1 LIIEGKGIRKVK
13 ALKAGTVELLFIFI
27 FGVFHFALPFILT
40 PNPNAKIN
48 LFVTLHI
55 SDFVLPGCFTLAIVS
70 IIFYLTHNRYT
81 AVLLAFLYSG
91 GIVFHLLYFLGLV
104 ESVIIV
110 PNNIIL
116 AVGIPVDALAVVATY
131 DYYRRVRSIPMLLSN

>member
-1 LIIEGKGIRKVK
+1 MK
-13 ALKAGTVELLFIFI
+13 ALKAGTVESLFIVI
-27 FGVFHFALPFILT
+27 FGVFHFVLPFILT
-40 PNPNAKIN
+40 PNPSTTIN

-70 IIFYLTHNRYT
+70 IVFYVTHNRYP

-91 GIVFHLLYFLGLV
+91 GIVFHMLYFLGLV

-116 AVGIPVDALAVVATY
+116 AVGIPVDALSVVAIY
-131 DYYRRVRSIPMLLSN
+131 DYYRRVH

>member
-1 LIIEGKGIRKVK
+1 MK
-13 ALKAGTVELLFIFI
+13 ALKAGTVESLFIFI
-27 FGVFHFALPFILT
+27 FGVFHFVLPFILT
-40 PNPNAKIN
+40 PNPSTTIN

-70 IIFYLTHNRYT
+70 IVFYVTHNRYP

-91 GIVFHLLYFLGLV
+91 GIVFHMLYFLGLV

-116 AVGIPVDALAVVATY
+116 VVGITVDALSVVAIY
-131 DYYRRVRSIPMLLSN
+131 DYYRRVH

>member
-1 LIIEGKGIRKVK
+1 MK

-40 PNPNAKIN
+40 PNPNATIN
-48 LFVTLHI
+48 LLVSLQISNFV
-55 SDFVLPGCFTLAIVS
+55 FPGCFTLAILS
-70 IIFYLTHNRYT
+70 IIFCVTHNRYP

-91 GIVFHLLYFLGLV
+91 GIVFHTLYFLGLV

-110 PNNIIL
+110 PNNFIL
-116 AVGIPVDALAVVATY
+116 AVGIPVDALAVIFIY
-131 DYYRRVRSIPMLLSN
+131 DYYRRVHSIPILLPN

>member
-1 LIIEGKGIRKVK
+1 VK
-13 ALKAGTVELLFIFI
+13 ALKAGTVELVFIFI

-40 PNPNAKIN
+40 PNPNARIN
-48 LFVTLHI
+48 LFVRLNI
-55 SDFVLPGCFTLAIVS
+55 SDFVFPGCFALAIVS
-70 IIFYLTHNRYT
+70 IIFSVTNSRYP

-91 GIVFHLLYFLGLV
+91 GIVFHILYFLGLV

-116 AVGIPVDALAVVATY
+116 AVGIPIDALAVVATY
-131 DYYRRVRSIPMLLSN
+131 DYYRRVHSIPTLLPN

>member
-1 LIIEGKGIRKVK
+1 VK

-48 LFVTLHI
+48 LFVTLQI
-55 SDFVLPGCFTLAIVS
+55 SDFVFPGCFILAIVS
-70 IIFYLTHNRYT
+70 IIFCVTHNRFP
-81 AVLLAFLYSG
+81 AVLLSFLYSG
-91 GIVFHLLYFLGLV
+91 GIVFHTLYFLGLV
-104 ESVIIV
+104 ESVVIV

-131 DYYRRVRSIPMLLSN
+131 DYYRRVN

>member
-48 LFVTLHI
+48 FFVTLHI

-81 AVLLAFLYSG
+81 AVMLAFLYNG

>member
-1 LIIEGKGIRKVK
+1 VK
-13 ALKAGTVELLFIFI
+13 ALKAGTVELVFIFI
-27 FGVFHFALPFILT
+27 FGIFHFALPFILT

-48 LFVTLHI
+48 LFVTLNI
-55 SDFVLPGCFTLAIVS
+55 SDFVFPGCFALAIVS
-70 IIFYLTHNRYT
+70 IIFSVTNSRYP

-91 GIVFHLLYFLGLV
+91 GIVFHILYFLGLV

-116 AVGIPVDALAVVATY
+116 AVGIPIDALAVVATY
-131 DYYRRVRSIPMLLSN
+131 DYYCRVHSIPTLLPN